1 MTARVGVSLV
11 TGALL
16 ALLLLAAALPAAHGQ
31 SSAVQQCIEQNLVRY
46 AEPGTSAEA
55 QYVDV
60 EAACTDVV
68 EEGDSI
74 SVAPERPPAPKPKP
88 TPAQPSAP
96 QAPASPEP
104 TQTTPSDGG
113 TTTTEQTRTEPQTT
127 PPPSNDEPGS
137 GDTANA
143 GQQLIV
149 EMPPTSASAPGPFAG
164 VPVWAIGLLVAATLL
179 ILVATLLNLRRSRA

>member
-1 MTARVGVSLV
+1 MTARVGLSLV

-68 EEGDSI
+68 EEGNSI
-74 SVAPERPPAPKPKP
+74 AVAPERPPAPKPKP

-104 TQTTPSDGG
+104 TQTTPNDGG
-113 TTTTEQTRTEPQTT
+113 TATTEQTRTEPQAT
-127 PPPSNDEPGS
+127 PPSNDEPGS
-137 GDTANA
+137 GDTASA